1 MSGFTAR
8 LNRESGENPEQSRCC
23 KFLPQL
29 PITPLTK
36 HVGKAGSRNESEDL
50 PVCMSKNSRGK
61 SNGHNGSHPIWGV
74 LCCAFG
80 YPFLYVLRSGFFMF
94 YSIITKTNN
103 NETNFSL
110 FYARYCRIRYASSGG
125 SLYDK
130 SAGSSMEFR

>member
-1 MSGFTAR
+1 MRILDSPAAVSFY
-8 LNRESGENPEQSRCC
+8 P
-23 KFLPQL
+23 KL
-29 PITPLTK
+29 PITPLTNY
-36 HVGKAGSRNESEDL
+36 VGKAGSRNESEDL

-61 SNGHNGSHPIWGV
+61 SNGHNGSHPKWGV

-110 FYARYCRIRYASSGG
+110 FFARQHCIQHASSAGI
-125 SLYDK
+125 LYDK